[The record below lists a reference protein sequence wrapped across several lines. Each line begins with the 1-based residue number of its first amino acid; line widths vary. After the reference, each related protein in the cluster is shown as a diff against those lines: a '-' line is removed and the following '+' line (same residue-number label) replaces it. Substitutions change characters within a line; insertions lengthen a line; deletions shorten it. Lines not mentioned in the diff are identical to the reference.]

1 MGQKMLDQAKETV
14 ITKSSM
20 ELDDFTKELSL
31 MQAKELFQTFKGK
44 SLLSVEDIANHFN
57 VSMPIAYGLFQD
69 KDFPTIYIG
78 KTKYITIIAFAKWLA
93 INS

>member
-1 MGQKMLDQAKETV
+1 MSQKMLNMVKETV
-14 ITKSSM
+14 ITKSSV

-31 MQAKELFQTFKGK
+31 LQAKELYKNFPGK
-44 SLLSVEDIANHFN
+44 SLLSVEDIATHFD
-57 VSMPIAYGLFQD
+57 VSMSIAYGLFQG
-69 KDFPTIYIG
+69 KDFPTTYLG